1 MTRTG
6 EACSVWAMTPALTT
20 PMRSSGYGTEL
31 LIGSLVAAV
40 ALKEAGRR
48 AHPYVARATAVSRV
62 DAIIVVAVVAE
73 AFRRLGA
80 VGR

>member
-1 MTRTG
+1 
-6 EACSVWAMTPALTT
+6 MTPALTT
-20 PMRSSGYGTEL
+20 PRSTGYGTEL

-40 ALKEAGRR
+40 ALKEAARR
-48 AHPYVARATAVSRV
+48 AHPLVARARAASVARAKAVSRV
-62 DAIIVVAVVAE
+62 DAIIAAAVVAE